1 MLKPLA
7 DALRNTL
14 QYNTTIW
21 FGLPGAM
28 GATILYN
35 PYSYI
40 EAIEMLR
47 DVIVSES
54 QIQPNLEFGLGF
66 NFNKLCGCV
75 LMDVVDT
82 VEYIDRFPDAIAPVL
97 NTFDVEGL
105 QALFEVI
112 DFVGISSY
120 AQLKPYFATPEL
132 QNAIYYFDR
141 EISEFG
147 VDLRQLMKNGL
158 DLHFMEYGVG
168 GGSSQEGGGRAATQD
183 EVAQFPFFGIFGA
196 YNKGVDPW
204 EMQSYSLNPA
214 RAYMH
219 YFYTQTMQL
228 AGSAIQPNYDIS
240 REFFHSH
247 YIYNVRAIFIWNL
260 ASWDVQAIY
269 PDSTTDQ
276 GSYRDEY
283 VVELIKNHN
292 SLIKANQQ

>member
-183 EVAQFPFFGIFGA
+183 EVAQFPFFWNFWCLQQRCGSMGDVVLQFESGPSIHALFLHIDHAISGQCHPTQLRHKQRVFSLALHLQRACYLHMEFGLL
-196 YNKGVDPW
+196 GCS
-204 EMQSYSLNPA
+204 SYLS
-214 RAYMH
+214 R
-219 YFYTQTMQL
+219 F
-228 AGSAIQPNYDIS
+228 NYRS
-240 REFFHSH
+240 RLLS
-247 YIYNVRAIFIWNL
+247 R
-260 ASWDVQAIY
+260 
-269 PDSTTDQ
+269 
-276 GSYRDEY
+276 
-283 VVELIKNHN
+283 
-292 SLIKANQQ
+292 